1 MIRSRWIPLLTAVLN
16 QGWFC
21 PQKTFGKVWRQ
32 FMVVTTWMG
41 KMKCYKPLNGHKARD
56 AAKHVTAPNNK
67 ELSSPKCQH
76 CWGWTSLVYKST
88 FQGSDPKVSVWSL
101 KATIVLVGKVL
112 LEKPNQLAKEFW
124 DDLHI
129 TRRSTPKSDWLYS
142 LQPKMEKLY
151 TVSKNKTRSWLWL
164 RPWTPYCQIQT

>member
-88 FQGSDPKVSVWSL
+88 FQGSDPKVSACSL
-101 KATIVLVGKVL
+101 KAIIVLVGKVL

-124 DDLHI
+124 DDLHTI
-129 TRRSTPKSDWLYS
+129 LFNSALGLTSYQIIKHRSHELCKKYCSMGRIRSPLTPCH
-142 LQPKMEKLY
+142 
-151 TVSKNKTRSWLWL
+151 RF
-164 RPWTPYCQIQT
+164 